1 MKGRSTQAF
10 FPDGDAQGFHGGV
23 HMIDAVGLLDGAFGE
38 EIRFAL
44 QLPVFIQDLQGAE
57 QIIAVV
63 IGKGQAVTPVVD
75 EAILG
80 GESVI
85 EPV

>member
-1 MKGRSTQAF
+1 
-10 FPDGDAQGFHGGV
+10 
-23 HMIDAVGLLDGAFGE
+23 MIDAVGLLDGAFGKE
-38 EIRFAL
+38 VRLAL
-44 QLPVFIQDLQGAE
+44 QFSVFVQDFQGAE

-63 IGKGQAVTPVVD
+63 VGKSQAVTPVVD